1 MHFRAS
7 GALTADGG
15 PLENMDIVNSEHL
28 PDGIEGI
35 FPVLSREEE
44 LALSKDSTAGFAGLF
59 YDSYGRVRA
68 C

>member
-1 MHFRAS
+1 
-7 GALTADGG
+7 
-15 PLENMDIVNSEHL
+15 MDIVNNEHL
-28 PDGIEGI
+28 PDGTEGI